1 VYSTSDITADN
12 PAWELS
18 SEGLALTDC
27 RMLAYRPADGMV
39 AVATGGRGFFSTDIF
54 AKKVDKGSIVV
65 NDLPVVTACTDSTFN
80 VSFRVTG
87 NYGSGNRYQVILS
100 GEDGTFKN
108 EFLIGTGTSSPIRVT
123 IPRTLLATFVRE
135 TANVGGNFVG
145 EAKYK
150 IKVVATQPAFESN
163 NAPEFTLKAI
173 QAAYYG
179 GYTGLCN
186 SSGRTTIAAVKNK
199 GARFEWFRNVSGVA
213 TPVAAASDSSIIVGA
228 GSYFFKVYQNGCV
241 LQSANRTITNISGS
255 PFLQAQTVFTNDN
268 IDQSCVGKGVNLRS
282 PFVDTTNF
290 NYRWRKNT
298 VDISNGKT
306 PNFQAGENGTYD
318 VFLDHKTTG
327 CSYNYR
333 PLSIKLKDLPE
344 ATISLT
350 GAAEVKYG
358 NSTTVDLKFNS
369 FTLRPFEV
377 TLSDN
382 QKIKISDT
390 TATVT
395 VFPKKSGVFKVTSVT
410 NACGT
415 GTSKGEPEIKVIPL
429 IMNSLL
435 TTTKPF
441 YCANEEVSVGFTI
454 DGVPEKD
461 NVYTVQLSD
470 DKGENFKTLTTVG
483 SNSPLKVILPKETKS
498 GNKYRLRVVASNPE
512 VIGKSTADSLNIKPV
527 AVATVLSKDTSIYKT
542 ASTKVNINLTGDAPW
557 TLQTA
562 DNQTLTAQANPYS
575 VTLTPTESTVFSL
588 KSVKDNSCGEGFV
601 AGSAKIT
608 VLAPLSAEED
618 ANNIFNVFPNPT
630 EYNVTITLKIPSNKP
645 TEVEMIDLQGKSVFK
660 TLMKGGQTSEVI
672 NMEKL
677 PAGTYVIHAQQ
688 DEKQTTKKVVKIK

>member
-1 VYSTSDITADN
+1 
-12 PAWELS
+12 
-18 SEGLALTDC
+18 
-27 RMLAYRPADGMV
+27 
-39 AVATGGRGFFSTDIF
+39 
-54 AKKVDKGSIVV
+54 
-65 NDLPVVTACTDSTFN
+65 
-80 VSFRVTG
+80 
-87 NYGSGNRYQVILS
+87 
-100 GEDGTFKN
+100 
-108 EFLIGTGTSSPIRVT
+108 
-123 IPRTLLATFVRE
+123 
-135 TANVGGNFVG
+135 
-145 EAKYK
+145 
-150 IKVVATQPAFESN
+150 
-163 NAPEFTLKAI
+163 
-173 QAAYYG
+173 
-179 GYTGLCN
+179 
-186 SSGRTTIAAVKNK
+186 
-199 GARFEWFRNVSGVA
+199 
-213 TPVAAASDSSIIVGA
+213 
-228 GSYFFKVYQNGCV
+228 
-241 LQSANRTITNISGS
+241 
-255 PFLQAQTVFTNDN
+255 
-268 IDQSCVGKGVNLRS
+268 
-282 PFVDTTNF
+282 
-290 NYRWRKNT
+290 
-298 VDISNGKT
+298 
-306 PNFQAGENGTYD
+306 
-318 VFLDHKTTG
+318 
-327 CSYNYR
+327 
-333 PLSIKLKDLPE
+333 
-344 ATISLT
+344 
-350 GAAEVKYG
+350 
-358 NSTTVDLKFNS
+358 
-369 FTLRPFEV
+369 
-377 TLSDN
+377 
-382 QKIKISDT
+382 
-390 TATVT
+390 
-395 VFPKKSGVFKVTSVT
+395 
-410 NACGT
+410 
-415 GTSKGEPEIKVIPL
+415 
-429 IMNSLL
+429 MNSLL